1 MIARCPIKNR
11 SDDRKSFPL
20 INFGLRLV
28 GSAGLLILLTLGAT
42 SQIST
47 PPLKPPPPELF
58 FEGQMSQNLSAGPY
72 GEASFELD
80 WKAKRIDF
88 RWDEVKKDY
97 EDFYDWFTT
106 RKDELENRFAAA
118 QGRGKISAARELFEF
133 ALEAEEKKKQLDSN
147 RVYSGKW
154 EGEGEEI
161 TVVSKLGTFRIHLKI
176 SFATFPVNATA
187 LYPDYLIS
195 GESPSGKYTVR
206 VDTFFDVNQRV
217 HLDESF
223 DFRATL
229 SGKYRSREN
238 LILLDVLP
246 KDITGMT
253 KAQMTAE
260 RLGTLRTVATYRKGT
275 LHQRSSWPSMEAFL
289 AYCKIIT
296 GDMSPPPEL
305 EATKPVPEEEIL
317 ETFQLDG
324 RLNWTPDDI
333 PDLKHD
339 YFRLWFDIFWGI
351 LFEEISQ
358 APDSKQKAE
367 IAQELYQ
374 RHVKKACADAQVYAI
389 RGDVVDHCRLWPGR
403 AGSSLD
409 ESFETYFRW
418 MDIWHQEQVNKA
430 SSSLT
435 KREKARNK
443 FAFSTECTINFE
455 LGYLSEELR
464 DELRLWMGR
473 EKSYI
478 DNCFQQFFDYHNQY
492 WEEEIAQ
499 ASGFEGKD
507 AAAAG
512 YFGEVPTI
520 LEYGLLGFLSEQL
533 ISSLGLVAGLPRGY
547 GDRVFRR
554 GWSQGLNYFEPQLP
568 APGEKSPVVE
578 AFLTWL
584 LQELG
589 RTQLGVVS
597 PMVEAEVEARWQKLL
612 ADYPY
617 LSLRLDQ

>member
-1 MIARCPIKNR
+1 MMIARCPIKNR

-339 YFRLWFDIFWGI
+339 YFRLWFDISGASSLRKSARRRI
-351 LFEEISQ
+351 LNKRQKLPRSFIKYTLKRR
-358 APDSKQKAE
+358 APMLRFMPFAGMSST
-367 IAQELYQ
+367 IA
-374 RHVKKACADAQVYAI
+374 VS
-389 RGDVVDHCRLWPGR
+389 GR
-403 AGSSLD
+403 AGLEAPLTNRSRPIFAGWTSG
-409 ESFETYFRW
+409 
-418 MDIWHQEQVNKA
+418 IKNK
-430 SSSLT
+430 SI
-435 KREKARNK
+435 R
-443 FAFSTECTINFE
+443 
-455 LGYLSEELR
+455 
-464 DELRLWMGR
+464 LRLPSR
-473 EKSYI
+473 KEK
-478 DNCFQQFFDYHNQY
+478 
-492 WEEEIAQ
+492 
-499 ASGFEGKD
+499 
-507 AAAAG
+507 
-512 YFGEVPTI
+512 
-520 LEYGLLGFLSEQL
+520 
-533 ISSLGLVAGLPRGY
+533 
-547 GDRVFRR
+547 RR
-554 GWSQGLNYFEPQLP
+554 GISLLSPPNALSILNWAISQ
-568 APGEKSPVVE
+568 KS
-578 AFLTWL
+578 
-584 LQELG
+584 
-589 RTQLGVVS
+589 
-597 PMVEAEVEARWQKLL
+597 
-612 ADYPY
+612 
-617 LSLRLDQ
+617 